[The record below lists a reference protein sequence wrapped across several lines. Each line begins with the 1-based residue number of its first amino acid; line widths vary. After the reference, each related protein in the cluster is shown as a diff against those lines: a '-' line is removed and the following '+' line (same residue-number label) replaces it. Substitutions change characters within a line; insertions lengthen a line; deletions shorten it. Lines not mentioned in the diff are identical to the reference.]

1 MSGCRDRLR
10 YVFNQKELFMRFQFL
25 AGSLL
30 AALALQGCAGT
41 PAVLGST
48 QQKSLQSLQ
57 LFGPDARAR
66 FNLYLTCNDK
76 HGSCAAAENAFS
88 NWSRSRNIRLQ
99 LIDPGDSSPA
109 AGGEGGRVPY
119 RMTIELAPMIIPS
132 YDESGG
138 VHGNMRGGY
147 SPPRIGYTARIE
159 VFNAAN
165 GKLLLAVNAQDQKTG
180 KYKGDTNEY
189 IRAEMSALIGSLD
202 PSYKTY

>member
-1 MSGCRDRLR
+1 
-10 YVFNQKELFMRFQFL
+10 MRFRLL

-41 PAVLGST
+41 PAVIGNT

-57 LFGPDARAR
+57 LFSPDASPR
-66 FNLYLTCNDK
+66 FSLYLTCNDR

-99 LIDPGDSSPA
+99 LIDPGDGSPA
-109 AGGEGGRVPY
+109 AGGEGTGVPY
-119 RMTIELAPMIIPS
+119 RMTVELAPMIIPS

-147 SPPRIGYTARIE
+147 SPPRIGYTAKID

-165 GKLLLAVNAQDQKTG
+165 GKLLLDVRAHDQKTG
-180 KYKGDTNEY
+180 KYKGDANEY
-189 IRAEMSALIGSLD
+189 IRSEMNALIGSLD
-202 PSYKTY
+202 PGYVEH

>member
-1 MSGCRDRLR
+1 
-10 YVFNQKELFMRFQFL
+10 MRFRLL

-41 PAVLGST
+41 PAVIGNA

-57 LFGPDARAR
+57 LFSPDASPR
-66 FNLYLTCNDK
+66 FSLYLTCNDR

-99 LIDPGDSSPA
+99 LMEPGDGSPA
-109 AGGEGGRVPY
+109 AGRARAGVPY

-138 VHGNMRGGY
+138 VHGDMRGGY
-147 SPPRIGYTARIE
+147 SPPRIGYSAKID
-159 VFNAAN
+159 VFNAAD
-165 GKLLLAVNAQDQKTG
+165 GKLLLDVNAHDQKTG
-180 KYKGDTNEY
+180 KYKGDANEY
-189 IRAEMSALIGSLD
+189 IRSEMSALIASLD
-202 PSYKTY
+202 PGYVEH